1 MKWTKTRR
9 LIAAMACA
17 AIPLALT
24 ASCDPYYGSLTIL
37 RDDNCDDCCGFDC
50 FLDGWFSDDW
60 YGSDCCSWGDC
71 YCDDYYYEEIVIW
84 D

>member
-1 MKWTKTRR
+1 MNWKKARC
-9 LIAAMACA
+9 LIAAMAFA

-24 ASCDPYYGSLTIL
+24 ASCDPHYGSLTIV
-37 RDDNCDDCCGFDC
+37 RGDDCDDCGGFD
-50 FLDGWFSDDW
+50 FLFDGWFWDDW
-60 YGSDCCSWGDC
+60 SGSDCCSWGDC